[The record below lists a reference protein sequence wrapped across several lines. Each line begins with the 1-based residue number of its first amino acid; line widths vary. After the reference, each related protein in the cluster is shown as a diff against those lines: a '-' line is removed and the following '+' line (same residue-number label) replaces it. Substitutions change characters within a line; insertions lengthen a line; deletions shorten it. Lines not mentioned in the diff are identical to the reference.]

1 MAFMRT
7 DTPKSMMSRAW
18 STNDLGAALEHIV
31 LNKDELPDD
40 LSQLEV
46 RVFQSS
52 EDSIVFRNIK
62 PVGSRPVHSFFSIC
76 PPDLFS
82 RGVPPQELEKALADM
97 GAIESSVWGLA
108 G

>member
-62 PVGSRPVHSFFSIC
+62 PVGSRPVHSFFQFAHQTSFHVVSHLRSWKRLL
-76 PPDLFS
+76 PTWAPLS
-82 RGVPPQELEKALADM
+82 RAF
-97 GAIESSVWGLA
+97 GA
-108 G
+108 